1 MVLTLLPVSALAAEG
16 TSGQPVNADFKI
28 MGLYALRDNG
38 RRVSY
43 FSYETRETEFLTDAN
58 ISYPESWFKLV
69 HVIEKS
75 QPVTLELYEI
85 NDDPAYLDT
94 DRIFMPYLPT
104 DTADGFGKLQGE
116 EFLGERLG
124 VLVGVP
130 VQENI
135 VPINEGD
142 DIFTAPKVGYEPIEE
157 DEWLNIIYDTISG
170 ERKPQLLQNFY
181 SFGYEGNRLEILDAE
196 KDVPVLD
203 VPPTEE
209 PPIEE
214 PSVEEPPIE
223 EPPVEEPSVE
233 TPPAANETAPEDEST
248 GTAGSDIDEQSQ
260 TNTEPPISPE
270 SETETP
276 SESQVEDTPDLV
288 EEPSEKEN
296 GNDSGTSETQP
307 VTELSKPQVLT
318 NSVADADESQN
329 KNDPPDETGI
339 VTTPENPAAP
349 GTDSTNE
356 EQPQTETP
364 SETTDP
370 EAENNTE
377 EPLLDETDPNAGT
390 DSDIDSPNT
399 DQETPPATEV
409 VPPATEEPLEEPP
422 VGSEVPEQEEIHYL
436 PESAVFPPDQAQL
449 FSTVEADDETIQNIV
464 LWDGH
469 YQTDD
474 GEITRI
480 TEGGRYVIVMQP
492 CTPETSIYNSFLG
505 FDVPEQSEA
514 LDTFESINSWEDL
527 MAIRDELA
535 CSGDPVDLLSGS
547 FTWNY
552 RDLALYGKNDL
563 EFTRYYESV
572 HADENYGLG
581 NGWTSNFSYSLE
593 FDGRSVLAHLPRGTL
608 LYFPIDFDGSYG
620 ECGDYTLASQ
630 GSGYV
635 MTDKSGTA
643 YAFDGDGRILS
654 IVYLDGNT
662 LSFQYSGDQLQQVS
676 NATGAFTFEY
686 SGSNISKVTDSVG
699 RSITLSYDG
708 DLLSSVENP
717 DGDSLLYE
725 YDGGYLSTIQN
736 FNGEIYVENEY
747 DSAGRVIHQYAADFG
762 TFDFTYDFDNRH
774 NVCTGADGYINEI
787 WFDEQGRITKRRDSS
802 GEEEVTYNNLNQITS
817 RTDREGNTTSYE
829 YDEDGNISC
838 TTYPDGTTEEFE
850 YDENRMPTWIKDRNG
865 NDSSYTYDAQGYVT
879 SFTDGRGNTVRY
891 DYDEDGNLVSYTMP
905 WGMSRSIPM
914 TERATGLLRR
924 TPMATQPS
932 ILMMSR
938 AD

>member
-1 MVLTLLPVSALAAEG
+1 MKVRKLEKRIISWVLTLSMILTLLPVSALAAEV
-16 TSGQPVNADFKI
+16 TNRQPVNADFKI

-43 FSYETRETEFLTDAN
+43 FSYETRETEFLTGAN

-135 VPINEGD
+135 VPLNEGD

-181 SFGYEGNRLEILDAE
+181 SFGYEGNRLEILDAD
-196 KDVPVLD
+196 KDAPVLD
-203 VPPTEE
+203 EPPTEE

-214 PSVEEPPIE
+214 PPAVDGTDPTPETEIPLEEE
-223 EPPVEEPSVE
+223 N
-233 TPPAANETAPEDEST
+233 TGAADGNINEQT
-248 GTAGSDIDEQSQ
+248 Q
-260 TNTEPPISPE
+260 TNDEPTLSPE
-270 SETETP
+270 SEAEPPLESQPEDTQEPVDGHEEESIDSSNSTEIQSMAEFSEFQNQETP
-276 SESQVEDTPDLV
+276 MVVINEIQD
-288 EEPSEKEN
+288 K
-296 GNDSGTSETQP
+296 NDSSKDTEITTTPGNT
-307 VTELSKPQVLT
+307 TELG
-318 NSVADADESQN
+318 ADR
-329 KNDPPDETGI
+329 
-339 VTTPENPAAP
+339 
-349 GTDSTNE
+349 TDE

-364 SETTDP
+364 SETADP
-370 EAENNTE
+370 EDGNNTT
-377 EPLLDETDPNAGT
+377 EPLPDEKDPNAET
-390 DSDIDSPNT
+390 DSDIETPTT
-399 DQETPPATEV
+399 DQETPEPETPPATEV
-409 VPPATEEPLEEPP
+409 IPPITEEPVEEPP
-422 VGSEVPEQEEIHYL
+422 VESEIPEQEEIHYL
-436 PESAVFPPDQAQL
+436 PESAVFPPDQDQL
-449 FSTVEADDETIQNIV
+449 FSSVETDDESIQNIV

-635 MTDKSGTA
+635 MTDKSGTT
-643 YAFDGDGRILS
+643 YAFDSDGRILS
-654 IVYLDGNT
+654 IAYLDGNT
-662 LSFQYSGDQLQQVS
+662 LSFQYSGDRLQQVS
-676 NATGAFTFEY
+676 NATGSFTFEY
-686 SGSNISKVTDSVG
+686 SGENISRVTDSVG

-708 DLLSSVENP
+708 DLLNSVENP

-762 TFDFTYDFDNRH
+762 TFEFTYDFDSRH

-817 RTDREGNTTSYE
+817 RR
-829 YDEDGNISC
+829 C
-838 TTYPDGTTEEFE
+838 
-850 YDENRMPTWIKDRNG
+850 M
-865 NDSSYTYDAQGYVT
+865 
-879 SFTDGRGNTVRY
+879 
-891 DYDEDGNLVSYTMP
+891 L
-905 WGMSRSIPM
+905 
-914 TERATGLLRR
+914 
-924 TPMATQPS
+924 
-932 ILMMSR
+932 
-938 AD
+938 

>member
-1 MVLTLLPVSALAAEG
+1 MKVRKLEKRIISWVLTLSMILTLLPVSALAAEV
-16 TSGQPVNADFKI
+16 TNRQPVNADFKI

-43 FSYETRETEFLTDAN
+43 FSYETRETEFLTGAN

-135 VPINEGD
+135 VPLNEGD

-181 SFGYEGNRLEILDAE
+181 SFGYEGNRLEILDAD
-196 KDVPVLD
+196 KDAPVLD
-203 VPPTEE
+203 EPPTEE

-214 PSVEEPPIE
+214 PPAVDGTDPTPETEIPLEEE
-223 EPPVEEPSVE
+223 N
-233 TPPAANETAPEDEST
+233 TGAADGNINEQT
-248 GTAGSDIDEQSQ
+248 Q
-260 TNTEPPISPE
+260 TNDEPTLSPE
-270 SETETP
+270 SEAEPPLESQPEDTQEPVDGHEEESIDSSNSTEIQSMAEFSEFQNQETP
-276 SESQVEDTPDLV
+276 MVVINEIQD
-288 EEPSEKEN
+288 K
-296 GNDSGTSETQP
+296 NDSSKDTEITTTPGNT
-307 VTELSKPQVLT
+307 TELG
-318 NSVADADESQN
+318 ADR
-329 KNDPPDETGI
+329 
-339 VTTPENPAAP
+339 
-349 GTDSTNE
+349 TDE

-364 SETTDP
+364 SETADP
-370 EAENNTE
+370 EDGNNTT
-377 EPLLDETDPNAGT
+377 EPLPDEKDPNAET
-390 DSDIDSPNT
+390 DSDIETPTT
-399 DQETPPATEV
+399 DQETPEPETPPATEV
-409 VPPATEEPLEEPP
+409 IPPITEEPVEEPP
-422 VGSEVPEQEEIHYL
+422 VESEIPEQEEIHYL
-436 PESAVFPPDQAQL
+436 PESAVFPPDQDQL
-449 FSTVEADDETIQNIV
+449 FSSVETDDESIQNIV

-635 MTDKSGTA
+635 MTDKSGTT
-643 YAFDGDGRILS
+643 YAFDSDGRILS
-654 IVYLDGNT
+654 IAYLDGNT
-662 LSFQYSGDQLQQVS
+662 LSFQYSGDRLQQVS
-676 NATGAFTFEY
+676 NATGSFTFEY
-686 SGSNISKVTDSVG
+686 SGENISRVTDSVG

-708 DLLSSVENP
+708 DLLNSVENP

-736 FNGEIYVENEY
+736 FNGEIYVE
-747 DSAGRVIHQYAADFG
+747 
-762 TFDFTYDFDNRH
+762 
-774 NVCTGADGYINEI
+774 
-787 WFDEQGRITKRRDSS
+787 
-802 GEEEVTYNNLNQITS
+802 
-817 RTDREGNTTSYE
+817 
-829 YDEDGNISC
+829 IS
-838 TTYPDGTTEEFE
+838 
-850 YDENRMPTWIKDRNG
+850 
-865 NDSSYTYDAQGYVT
+865 
-879 SFTDGRGNTVRY
+879 
-891 DYDEDGNLVSYTMP
+891 
-905 WGMSRSIPM
+905 
-914 TERATGLLRR
+914 
-924 TPMATQPS
+924 
-932 ILMMSR
+932 
-938 AD
+938 

>member
-1 MVLTLLPVSALAAEG
+1 MKVHKLKTRIISWVLTLSMILTLLPVSALAAEG
-16 TSGQPVNADFKI
+16 AVDQPGNADFKI

-43 FSYETRETEFLTDAN
+43 FSYETRENTFLTNAN
-58 ISYPESWFKLV
+58 ISYPESWFKLI

-75 QPVTLELYEI
+75 QPITLELYEI
-85 NDDPAYLDT
+85 KDDPAYQDVNM
-94 DRIFMPYLPT
+94 IHMPYLPT

-116 EFLGERLG
+116 EFLGNRLG

-135 VPINEGD
+135 VPLNEGE
-142 DIFTAPKVGYEPIEE
+142 DIFTAPKVGYQPIEE
-157 DEWLNIIYDTISG
+157 DTWLNIIYETISG
-170 ERKPQLLQNFY
+170 ERKPQLLENFY

-196 KDVPVLD
+196 KDAPLL
-203 VPPTEE
+203 EE

-214 PSVEEPPIE
+214 PPVKEPPIE
-223 EPPVEEPSVE
+223 EPPVEEPPVEEPPVEEPPVE
-233 TPPAANETAPEDEST
+233 TPPATNETAPEDEST

-260 TNTEPPISPE
+260 TNSEPPISPE

-276 SESQVEDTPDLV
+276 LESQVDDTPAPV
-288 EEPSEKEN
+288 EEPSEKES

-307 VTELSKPQVLT
+307 ATELPKPQVLT
-318 NSVADADESQN
+318 NSVADVDESQN
-329 KNDPPDETGI
+329 KNDPPDDTGI
-339 VTTPENPAAP
+339 VTTPEDPAAP
-349 GTDSTNE
+349 GTDSTDE
-356 EQPQTETP
+356 EQSQTETP
-364 SETTDP
+364 PETTDP
-370 EAENNTE
+370 EEENNTE
-377 EPLLDETDPNAGT
+377 EPLPDETDPNAGPG
-390 DSDIDSPNT
+390 SDIENPNT
-399 DQETPPATEV
+399 DQETPYPETLPETEV
-409 VPPATEEPLEEPP
+409 VPPATEEPMEEPP
-422 VGSEVPEQEEIHYL
+422 VESEVPEQEEIHYL
-436 PESAVFPPDQAQL
+436 PESAVFPPARNQL
-449 FSTVEADDETIQNIV
+449 FSLSETDNEAIQNIV

-469 YQTDD
+469 YQADN
-474 GEITRI
+474 GEIKRI
-480 TEGGRYVIVMQP
+480 TAGGRYVIVMQP

-514 LDTFESINSWEDL
+514 LDTFEGINSWEDL
-527 MAIRDELA
+527 MAIREELA

-552 RDLALYGKNDL
+552 RDLALYGKNNL

-620 ECGDYTLASQ
+620 ECGDYTLTSQ

-643 YAFDGDGRILS
+643 YAFDSDGQILS
-654 IVYLDGNT
+654 IAYLDGNT

-686 SGSNISKVTDSVG
+686 SGSNISRVTDSVG

-725 YDGGYLSTIQN
+725 YDGDYLSTIQN

-747 DSAGRVIHQYAADFG
+747 DSTGRVGVHP
-762 TFDFTYDFDNRH
+762 
-774 NVCTGADGYINEI
+774 V
-787 WFDEQGRITKRRDSS
+787 K
-802 GEEEVTYNNLNQITS
+802 
-817 RTDREGNTTSYE
+817 
-829 YDEDGNISC
+829 
-838 TTYPDGTTEEFE
+838 
-850 YDENRMPTWIKDRNG
+850 
-865 NDSSYTYDAQGYVT
+865 
-879 SFTDGRGNTVRY
+879 
-891 DYDEDGNLVSYTMP
+891 
-905 WGMSRSIPM
+905 
-914 TERATGLLRR
+914 
-924 TPMATQPS
+924 
-932 ILMMSR
+932 
-938 AD
+938 